1 MQLVF
6 KITGTEVKSFH
17 SDLSTITG
25 ERIIVFKLDK
35 NLEKSL

>member
-1 MQLVF
+1 MELVF

-25 ERIIVFKLDK
+25 ERIIVL
-35 NLEKSL
+35 S